1 MQAVHRIEDI
11 FVSRNLKGKGY
22 EKSGKIAKAKEL
34 YEANVRDLFLG
45 SHPYERL
52 RIIYTR
58 ERQYANAIRICE
70 TYMKL
75 LGSEEEIRKLTCLG
89 GKRNLELLGR
99 EVSLLIIVVAEFFGH
114 QQHRK

>member
-75 LGSEEEIRKLTCLG
+75 LGSEEEINEYRK
-89 GKRNLELLGR
+89 KIDLLR
-99 EVSLLIIVVAEFFGH
+99 
-114 QQHRK
+114 RKAKS